1 MHKKQVDED
10 VELLALTIQK
20 FLSGNPSILV
30 GSGCSVPYGLP
41 TMGKLADEIVSALN
55 QKFETEPSWI
65 EFVSQLTATQNLESA
80 LEAVS
85 MKDSIH
91 DEIIRVVWECITRCD
106 TSAFL
111 SFLQNGQFPD
121 ISKIIAKCV
130 QTATKTNIITTNYD
144 RLIEYSIDEAVG
156 KCNSG
161 FSGNYIKKFIGF
173 DTSTTKRAV
182 NLYKVHGSI
191 DWFKNNEYGST
202 ISVDLKESSL
212 FGHKFSPMI
221 VTPGNRKYKE
231 THNDPFRTV
240 IAEADKAIRESS
252 SYLCIGYGFN
262 DEHIQ
267 PIIIDE
273 NRSKKKPVVI
283 VTKGI
288 TQKMIDLF
296 HANIE
301 YPCLIITENEQNGGS
316 TVYFNKDD
324 CKIYDQPFWKM
335 SEFVKLWVG

>member
-1 MHKKQVDED
+1 MQKKQVDED
-10 VELLALTIQK
+10 VELLALTTQK

-41 TMGKLADEIVSALN
+41 TMGKLAEEIVSVLN

-65 EFVSQLTATQNLESA
+65 EFVSQLKATQNLESA
-80 LEAVS
+80 LEAVA

-106 TSAFL
+106 NSAFL

-130 QTATKTNIITTNYD
+130 QTAAKTNIITTNYD

-173 DTSTTKRAV
+173 DASPSKRAV
-182 NLYKVHGSI
+182 NLFKVHGSI

-202 ISVDLKESSL
+202 FSMDLKESSL
-212 FGHKFSPMI
+212 IGQKFSPMI

-240 IAEADKAIRESS
+240 IAEADKAMRESS

-296 HANIE
+296 HANID
-301 YPCLIITENEQNGGS
+301 YPCLIITENEQNGGA

-324 CKIYDQPFWKM
+324 CKIYEQPFWKVN
-335 SEFVKLWVG
+335 EFTKLWLG